1 MINPIYFVLVYCP
14 DAPLTTRHDTL
25 LDYVNG
31 YPGMSLVVS
40 NYVFCHSY
48 SFFSDLFHT
57 ITLGFWRF
65 RLCFLLIMQC
75 LLYWC

>member
-1 MINPIYFVLVYCP
+1 MINPIYFDLVYCLN
-14 DAPLTTRHDTL
+14 APLTTRHDAL

-57 ITLGFWRF
+57 ITLGFGVPA
-65 RLCFLLIMQC
+65 CVSC
-75 LLYWC
+75 